1 METAMTKKEVC
12 DKFGLTENQLTKNFK
27 RCQEQVYNK
36 YSVRLTKTGRGEKVD
51 YQVEDIPMTTNIHQS
66 IAFIQD
72 AHKEII
78 MDQQLFT
85 DLIDW
90 NFMVFMGI
98 VLCPMVVFR
107 GTLEDFLQ
115 YVGVKVTEMNKKH
128 LKESLIELDKHDLI
142 AFNVDRTDKSI
153 FTASILAKVEKEM
166 HIGLDM
172 VQCCMKL
179 QKQNNMNSWVPL
191 LKTWLGLQ
199 IIAIDNNYDSDTVF
213 TLKELE
219 NITGVN
225 TKMLI
230 KCRKIL
236 EEDDLFKT
244 SYAYIGKEN
253 EKKRIGQNVS
263 INRFKYF
270 YS

>member
-1 METAMTKKEVC
+1 MTKKEIC
-12 DKFGLTENQLTKNFK
+12 EKFGLSENQLTKNFK

-36 YSVRLTKTGRGEKVD
+36 YNIHLTKTGRGDKVD

-98 VLCPMVVFR
+98 VLCPMIVFR

-115 YVGVKVTEMNKKH
+115 YVGVKNSEGNRKLLKK
-128 LKESLIELDKHDLI
+128 SLIELHEHDLI
-142 AFNVDRTDKSI
+142 DYRVDRTDDRV
-153 FTASILAKVEKEM
+153 FTASILAKVEQEM
-166 HIGLDM
+166 HIGIDM
-172 VQCCMKL
+172 VQRCMKL
-179 QKQNNMNSWVPL
+179 QKENNMNTWVPL

-199 IIAIDNNYDSDTVF
+199 IITLDNKQETF
-213 TLKELE
+213 TMRQLE
-219 NITGVN
+219 SITGVN
-225 TKMLI
+225 NKMLT
-230 KCRKIL
+230 KCKKIL
-236 EEDDLFKT
+236 EADNLFQT
-244 SYAYIGKEN
+244 SRAFLT
-253 EKKRIGQNVS
+253 RDVCIGQK
-263 INRFKYF
+263 INLNGIEHKYTG
-270 YS
+270 YSKK